1 MFRFLP
7 PPCHFFPKIISCPLK
22 ISHSSFFI
30 FHSSFKIGRAASPRT
45 SARLASGY
53 PLHQP
58 LRLRRGRGQSP
69 APTRLV
75 PLLSLSLPR
84 QRGRNAPPPRKNFNS
99 FGRALAHICQ
109 ICRQYK
115 CFLRYCCFRF
125 IYLRLCFAYLNHFC
139 GHLCH
144 LHAHFKQNTCF
155 RLNGLLQWLNG
166 LLQRPNGLLQ
176 WLNGLL
182 QRPNRLLQR
191 LNRLLQRHNGLLQW
205 HNGQLQRLNGR
216 LQQLNG
222 RLQCPNGLL
231 H

>member
-1 MFRFLP
+1 MFCFLP

-45 SARLASGY
+45 SARFASGY

-58 LRLRRGRGQSP
+58 LRRF

-84 QRGRNAPPPRKNFNS
+84 QRGKNAPPPRKSFNP
-99 FGRALAHICQ
+99 FGRGLAHFYQ
-109 ICRQYK
+109 ICRPSAY
-115 CFLRYCCFRF
+115 FFRSSCFRF
-125 IYLRLCFAYLNHFC
+125 IYLALCFAYLNHFC
-139 GHLCH
+139 GHLCR

-155 RLNGLLQWLNG
+155 RLNGRLQRLNGRLQRLNGLLQWLNG
-166 LLQRPNGLLQ
+166 RLQRLNGRLQRLNGRLQRLNGLLQ

-182 QRPNRLLQR
+182 Q
-191 LNRLLQRHNGLLQW
+191 
-205 HNGQLQRLNGR
+205 
-216 LQQLNG
+216 
-222 RLQCPNGLL
+222 
-231 H
+231 